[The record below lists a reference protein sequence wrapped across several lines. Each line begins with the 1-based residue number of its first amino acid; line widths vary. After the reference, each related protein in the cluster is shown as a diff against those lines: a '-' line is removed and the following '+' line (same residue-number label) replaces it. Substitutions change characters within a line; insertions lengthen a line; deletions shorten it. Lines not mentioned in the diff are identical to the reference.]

1 LSPKTGKSAK
11 GKKAEVLER
20 EVKYQGLVFDVT
32 REHIREPGGLEA
44 TRDYIQHPGSVVV
57 LPVFDNGD
65 ILLIRQYR
73 HAAGDFLWELVA
85 GRKDDGENFVEGA
98 HRELKEETGYSA
110 KHMKKILEL
119 FPTPGF
125 VAEKMVL
132 FLAQGLTEGVATPED
147 DEKIEQKIVTLK
159 NAISWIRNG
168 TIRDMKTATGILY
181 YEKFLA
187 LRKRK
192 R

>member
-1 LSPKTGKSAK
+1 MPSGKWQAR
-11 GKKAEVLER
+11 KAEVLDR
-20 EVKYQGLVFDVT
+20 EVKYKGLVFDVT
-32 REHIREPGGLEA
+32 REHVREPGGLEA

-85 GRKDDGENFVEGA
+85 GRKDDGENFAEGA
-98 HRELKEETGYSA
+98 RRELKEETGYSA
-110 KHMKKILEL
+110 KRLKKVFEL

-132 FLAQGLTEGVATPED
+132 FLAQGLKEGEATPEE
-147 DEKIEQKIVTLK
+147 DEKITKKIVTLK
-159 NAISWIRNG
+159 KALDWIRNG
-168 TIRDMKTATGILY
+168 TIRDMKTTAGILY

-187 LRKRK
+187 KRRRK
-192 R
+192 